1 MSGETELLLLRLGL
15 IAVIF
20 AFVGAVALVL
30 RTGLAPAQAPA
41 GRAVPARGRGWRLV
55 VVAPG
60 DTGLAPGVEFSVAG
74 TMTIGRDLGAG
85 IVLGDSSV
93 SGRHAA
99 IERVQGGWRLTDL
112 GSTNGTSAGGRP
124 VGPGGVV
131 LKGGEKIV
139 LGAVVLRLAGP

>member
-1 MSGETELLLLRLGL
+1 MSELLILRLAL
-15 IAVIF
+15 IAVTF
-20 AFVGAVALVL
+20 AFVAAVAVALQ
-30 RTGLAPAQAPA
+30 RGLAPGRATAPA
-41 GRAVPARGRGWRLV
+41 GAPVRRRGWRLV

-60 DTGLAPGVEFSVAG
+60 DTGLPAGAEFAVAG
-74 TMTIGRDLGAG
+74 SMTIGRDMGAG
-85 IVLGDSSV
+85 IVLGDPSV
-93 SGRHAA
+93 STRHAA

-112 GSTNGTSAGGRP
+112 GSTNGTSANGRR

>member
-1 MSGETELLLLRLGL
+1 MNGETELLLLRLGL

-20 AFVGAVALVL
+20 VFVAAVAIAL
-30 RTGLAPAQAPA
+30 RGALSPA
-41 GRAVPARGRGWRLV
+41 GRPARVPTAVQGRGWRLV

-60 DTGLAPGVEFSVAG
+60 ETGLAPGVEFSVAG
-74 TMTIGRDLGAG
+74 TMTIGRDMGAG
-85 IVLGDSSV
+85 IVLGDPSV

-112 GSTNGTSAGGRP
+112 GSTNGTSASGRP

-131 LKGGEKIV
+131 LRGGEKIV
-139 LGAVVLRLAGP
+139 LGSVVLRLTGP